1 MIVAKFLKMA
11 KRYNLKMLMDNLRL
25 WIVIVYNLNNVQE
38 KFQILFLR
46 YNDKYYFNKMSEIY
60 WFYTVNDI
68 IIFL

>member
-25 WIVIVYNLNNVQE
+25 WIVIAYNLNNVQE

-46 YNDKYYFNKMSEIY
+46 YNEMIVQYNVIPHK
-60 WFYTVNDI
+60 
-68 IIFL
+68 

>member
-1 MIVAKFLKMA
+1 MIVAKFLKMV

-46 YNDKYYFNKMSEIY
+46 YNEMIVQYNVIPHK
-60 WFYTVNDI
+60 
-68 IIFL
+68 

>member
-46 YNDKYYFNKMSEIY
+46 YNEMVVQYNVIPHK
-60 WFYTVNDI
+60 
-68 IIFL
+68 

>member
-46 YNDKYYFNKMSEIY
+46 YNEMIVQYNVIPHK
-60 WFYTVNDI
+60 
-68 IIFL
+68 